1 MAFFKITYHDTLHF
15 ATLHNYGCTF
25 HCSFC
30 SYKLRSGAEGRPGF
44 SWPKPERFPTVEELK
59 EALRSVAPEKVF
71 FMGGEPT
78 VAKELPELLAFARQ
92 ELGAVTRLGHTNGS
106 RLPLEFLDGANVGF
120 KAWSPELH
128 RRITG
133 RDKNLIYDNFAAACD
148 AGLEMAANMVYVP
161 GLVELDEFAGT
172 VQFLSRISPEIP
184 FHIMGYIP
192 VPGEPYR
199 RPDDAEMERVEA
211 LCRTYLHRVAS
222 SHLTDAEALDLT
234 CRDHRFRV
242 RTVL

>member
-1 MAFFKITYHDTLHF
+1 
-15 ATLHNYGCTF
+15 
-25 HCSFC
+25 
-30 SYKLRSGAEGRPGF
+30 
-44 SWPKPERFPTVEELK
+44 
-59 EALRSVAPEKVF
+59 
-71 FMGGEPT
+71 MGGEPT
-78 VAKELPELLAFARQ
+78 VAKELPELLAFAKQ

-120 KAWSPELH
+120 KAWSLELH

-199 RPDDAEMERVEA
+199 RPTDAEMEQAEA
-211 LCRTYLHRVAS
+211 LCRTYLRHVAS